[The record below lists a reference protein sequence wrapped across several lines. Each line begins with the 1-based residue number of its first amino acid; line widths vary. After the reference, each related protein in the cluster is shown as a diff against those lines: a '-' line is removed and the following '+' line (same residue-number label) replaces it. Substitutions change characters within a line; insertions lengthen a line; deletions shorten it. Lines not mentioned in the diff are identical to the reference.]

1 MEKNHRQG
9 ITMKTIGLIGG
20 MSWES
25 TVEYYRIINQE
36 VSRRLGGFHSAEIL
50 MFSVDFGEIE
60 SLMREGRWEEIG
72 SRVATIAKTLENG
85 GAEVILLCTNTVH
98 KVAGWMEKATTVPFI
113 HIADA
118 TGEEITKR
126 GMKKVGLLGTRYT
139 MEEDFYKQRLT
150 ERFGFSVVIP
160 PDEKRGMI
168 NEVIFNELCH
178 GVISDLSKNR
188 FKKVINELATQGA
201 EGIILGC
208 TEIPML
214 INEGDSPVPLFDT
227 TSIHALKAVDFA
239 LA

>member
-1 MEKNHRQG
+1 
-9 ITMKTIGLIGG
+9 MKTIGLIGG

-25 TVEYYRIINQE
+25 TQEYYRIINQE
-36 VSRRLGGFHSAEIL
+36 VSKRRGGFHSAKIL

-60 SLMREGRWEEIG
+60 SLMREGRWDEVG
-72 SRVATIAKTLENG
+72 GQVATIAKTLESG

-98 KVAGWMEKATTVPFI
+98 KVAGWIEEAITVPFI

-118 TGEEITKR
+118 TGEEISKK

-139 MEEDFYKQRLT
+139 MEEDFYKDRLS
-150 ERFGFSVVIP
+150 EKFGLSVVIP
-160 PDEKRGMI
+160 PDEKRGMV
-168 NEVIFNELCH
+168 NDVIFNELCH
-178 GVISDLSKNR
+178 GVISELSKNR
-188 FKKVINELATQGA
+188 FKKVINELAVQGA

-214 INEGDSPVPLFDT
+214 INEGISPVPLFDT
-227 TSIHALKAVDFA
+227 TSIHALKAVDFT

>member
-1 MEKNHRQG
+1 MRDG
-9 ITMKTIGLIGG
+9 RWGDIGG
-20 MSWES
+20 
-25 TVEYYRIINQE
+25 Q
-36 VSRRLGGFHSAEIL
+36 
-50 MFSVDFGEIE
+50 
-60 SLMREGRWEEIG
+60 
-72 SRVATIAKTLENG
+72 VATIAKTLESG
-85 GAEVILLCTNTVH
+85 GAELILLCTNTVH
-98 KVAGWMEKATTVPFI
+98 KVAGRIERAITVPFI

-118 TGEEITKR
+118 TGEEISKK

-150 ERFGFSVVIP
+150 ERFGLSLVIP
-160 PDEKRGMI
+160 PYEKREMV
-168 NEVIFNELCH
+168 NDVIFNELCH
-178 GVISDLSKNR
+178 GVISELSKNR

-227 TSIHALKAVDFA
+227 TSIHAVKAVDFA